1 MSERGEGGES
11 GGGVEVSACGVSC
24 EFSAN
29 SSGAESWGGVVE
41 EKGLL
46 LTHVILH
53 NYEHTFSDSKQ
64 IHDFQIHGPY
74 AYLAATL
81 LGSLQDSED
90 AAITHGNT
98 VRG

>member
-1 MSERGEGGES
+1 M
-11 GGGVEVSACGVSC
+11 SACGVSC

-29 SSGAESWGGVVE
+29 SSGAEFWGGVVE
-41 EKGLL
+41 EKGLLLTYL

-53 NYEHTFSDSKQ
+53 NYEHTFIDSKQ

-81 LGSLQDSED
+81 LGSWQDSED